1 MPRCDRRRLWTV
13 LYLVFAQL
21 SACTLTETLP
31 TGNIIAPFSDVSA
44 LMDGICFEAA
54 LAMSGQ
60 VFVLSEQE
68 QLDLLYDEIESKGLC
83 TRHIPRQEF
92 DFSGGRTIAGT
103 WTYSPFGCRASHG
116 LRELW
121 RDETTRTL
129 TLRFSFEVEG
139 DCPYELIRP
148 LWIVV
153 ENVENYILIL
163 DIQR

>member
-1 MPRCDRRRLWTV
+1 
-13 LYLVFAQL
+13 
-21 SACTLTETLP
+21 
-31 TGNIIAPFSDVSA
+31 
-44 LMDGICFEAA
+44 
-54 LAMSGQ
+54 MSGQ